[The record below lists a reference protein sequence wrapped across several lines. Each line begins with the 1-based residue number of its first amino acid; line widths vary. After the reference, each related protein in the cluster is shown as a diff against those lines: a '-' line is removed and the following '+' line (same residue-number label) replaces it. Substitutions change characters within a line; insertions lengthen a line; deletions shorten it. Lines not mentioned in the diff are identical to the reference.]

1 MIPASEAVLTTTTII
16 PSWAKRSTMA
26 QPNPLTDPATTPTL
40 LPAGPFSSNRS
51 ELLLES
57 YDSAAPLVVGLCYGP
72 FHGLFSRRTKGCRA
86 GSRSMTVTSQ
96 EETTPTAAQQ
106 RRMYE
111 LMSLMKAMDDRMFRG
126 VSSGEFIANYFPFRG
141 QEAIPAAM
149 GVVLRDGDQLVTT
162 YRGIHDHIGKGV
174 PLDQILA
181 EVLGKR
187 TALSRGKGG
196 LMHIASPENGSM
208 LSTGIVGAGIP
219 VAVGLALAAQLER
232 SDRVTAVTFGD
243 GATNTGS
250 FHEAANMAALWN
262 LPIVLI
268 CQNNLFAEKTPTDR
282 TMKVKRISDR
292 AVAYDIPGVSVDGND
307 ANKVYGALVA
317 AVNRARTGGG
327 PSLIECVTFRL
338 RGHSMGDDMRY
349 VPKDQLAEAETRDPI
364 PAYRRTLLADGVC
377 DEDELAEIETAAAAS
392 VDAAVKQVLSEPDP
406 SPDELTSDVYANA
419 DHMPA

>member
-1 MIPASEAVLTTTTII
+1 MT
-16 PSWAKRSTMA
+16 
-26 QPNPLTDPATTPTL
+26 ATSQDGVTPT
-40 LPAGPFSSNRS
+40 PV
-51 ELLLES
+51 E
-57 YDSAAPLVVGLCYGP
+57 
-72 FHGLFSRRTKGCRA
+72 
-86 GSRSMTVTSQ
+86 
-96 EETTPTAAQQ
+96 Q

-111 LMSLMKAMDDRMFRG
+111 LMVLMKAMDDRMFAG

-174 PLDQILA
+174 PLDDILA

-187 TALSRGKGG
+187 TAPSGGKGG

-232 SDRVTAVTFGD
+232 SDRVVAVTFGD

-282 TMKVKRISDR
+282 TMKIKRIADR
-292 AVAYDIPGVSVDGND
+292 AVAYGIPGVSVDGND
-307 ANKVYGALVA
+307 ANRVYAALAA
-317 AVNRARTGGG
+317 AVDRARSGGG
-327 PSLIECVTFRL
+327 PSLVECVTFRL

-349 VPKDQLAEAETRDPI
+349 VPKDQLAEAQTRDPI
-364 PAYRRTLLADGVC
+364 PAYRKLLLAAGVC
-377 DEDELAEIETAAAAS
+377 SDDELEQIDEAAAAS
-392 VDAAVKQVLSEPDP
+392 IDAAVKRVLNAPEPT
-406 SPDELTSDVYANA
+406 SDELTRHVYANA
-419 DHMPA
+419 DHMPT